1 MNLLSRILWEIQSF
15 FPKELTWPWAIFLYD
30 LSYISPVNR
39 CGTAHLGSRGP
50 LSACFLHLLPL
61 LVHFQGIAMMRAL
74 KGGICQRIKN
84 CERHLRVKCNYTD
97 TDMGN
102 VRLRSSNGGEESG
115 EVSFPRTTFMF
126 LWQRRKVQCSYRLA
140 YKHHMHFPHFCFVYA
155 ICKPGY
161 YL

>member
-1 MNLLSRILWEIQSF
+1 MWVAAMAVFLMNLLSRILWEIQSF

-30 LSYISPVNR
+30 LSYISPANR

-61 LVHFQGIAMMRAL
+61 LIHFQGIAMMRAL

-84 CERHLRVKCNYTD
+84 FERHLRVKCNYTD

-102 VRLRSSNGGEESG
+102 VRLRSSNGGEES
-115 EVSFPRTTFMF
+115 EEARKFLFPAQ
-126 LWQRRKVQCSYRLA
+126 LLC
-140 YKHHMHFPHFCFVYA
+140 FCDREEKYSA
-155 ICKPGY
+155 RIT
-161 YL
+161 